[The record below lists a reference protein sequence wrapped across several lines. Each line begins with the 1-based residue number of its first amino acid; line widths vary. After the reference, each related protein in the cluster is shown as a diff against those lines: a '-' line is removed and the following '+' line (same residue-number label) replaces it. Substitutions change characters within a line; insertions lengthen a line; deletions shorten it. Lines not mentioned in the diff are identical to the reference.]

1 MGFTSII
8 TNHCEQY
15 VRWPREL
22 NTLQLQMKWIWPQVL
37 QMLTQPNKELYLQRV
52 SLFGC
57 IEYLQCISL
66 LVCVESICSVCCH
79 IDEVVFWICRCFFYL
94 QRVELSRSPYAYI
107 LISRKKGL
115 NMTDDIHERLRQL
128 KFCHFQITQKREK
141 ILKGN

>member
-1 MGFTSII
+1 MYGG
-8 TNHCEQY
+8 
-15 VRWPREL
+15 REL
-22 NTLQLQMKWIWPQVL
+22 NTLQLQKTHASRKSTGKWIWPQVL
-37 QMLTQPNKELYLQRV
+37 QMLTTQPNKELYLQRV

-79 IDEVVFWICRCFFYL
+79 IGEVVFWICRCFFL
-94 QRVELSRSPYAYI
+94 LAACWTLSATICLHFNFPN
-107 LISRKKGL
+107 KGL